1 MEGGWAVAAVAAVG
15 PERRRRA
22 VASPIEQCEMQ
33 TASRLIPPNSWRYA
47 ASCCLRSA
55 LMALYSRPG
64 PLRGMWNSSSSC
76 GRPADQSRPGLVWSP
91 RSQAFSAFNC
101 PAPRAATRTL
111 SRLRRLRPLPG
122 ACCGP
127 ANDRLGGAAP
137 CPTPAPAPHKVAQD
151 PTPRR
156 QHTPTSHALIILNRA
171 RACRHTHTDPRA
183 RARAKQQQQHTH
195 THKQVCTRAHVPAR
209 DGRPGCRGRRAG
221 VDRWGPDGGS
231 AAMYRVV

>member
-1 MEGGWAVAAVAAVG
+1 MPSSAARTSPSCLSFSRRSTATNAVG
-15 PERRRRA
+15 ATRE
-22 VASPIEQCEMQ
+22 
-33 TASRLIPPNSWRYA
+33 A
-47 ASCCLRSA
+47 ASVAPSLFHTPHFPFVFLRPRPRFA
-55 LMALYSRPG
+55 LIRARDAAS
-64 PLRGMWNSSSSC
+64 
-76 GRPADQSRPGLVWSP
+76 V
-91 RSQAFSAFNC
+91 AFRAFPC
-101 PAPRAATRTL
+101 PPRAATRTL
-111 SRLRRLRPLPG
+111 SRLRRLRSP
-122 ACCGP
+122 P
-127 ANDRLGGAAP
+127 AWRLLWTCQRQIGGRCP
-137 CPTPAPAPHKVAQD
+137 CPPPAPAPHKVAQD

-156 QHTPTSHALIILNRA
+156 QHTPTPHALIILNRA